1 MKKLIFI
8 FILIFYPFLIYSQ
21 NIKEIYKYDVPNDF
35 NYRHHRR
42 ADLLDSKN
50 LLILGQFRSPYVEKK
65 PYIAQLL
72 NLSSSQFSDFINL
85 ENEWRPLLAAIGDD
99 GFRYGIYQK
108 DYKNYIIKA
117 DENGKIIKK
126 LSAEKIIEALDMAI
140 DDKGTIYILGELDE
154 EQGKNY
160 LLHAYDNEGE
170 ILWHAID
177 ISDFKEDIDYP
188 NLDSINS
195 FLKIRDENIYAAIK
209 NRLFTLNKEGKIKKE
224 VKLQIE
230 DEIHLIDFI
239 NNNVI
244 CIAVKNARIN
254 ANFSMGIYNNE
265 GALIRTDFF
274 KFYEKQKDKEIYRFP
289 YALNRN
295 RLLIEEFACNN
306 TCEKKFVILEIEL

>member
-1 MKKLIFI
+1 
-8 FILIFYPFLIYSQ
+8 
-21 NIKEIYKYDVPNDF
+21 
-35 NYRHHRR
+35 
-42 ADLLDSKN
+42 
-50 LLILGQFRSPYVEKK
+50 LILGQFRSPYVENK

-177 ISDFKEDIDYP
+177 ISDFKEDIDYS

-244 CIAVKNARIN
+244 CIAVKNARTN

-274 KFYEKQKDKEIYRFP
+274 KFYEKQKDKEIYMFP